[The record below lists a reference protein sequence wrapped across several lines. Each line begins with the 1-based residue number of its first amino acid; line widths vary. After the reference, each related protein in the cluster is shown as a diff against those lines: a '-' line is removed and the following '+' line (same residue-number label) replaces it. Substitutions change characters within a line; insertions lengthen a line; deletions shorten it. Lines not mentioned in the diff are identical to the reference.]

1 MKLISATANQHKY
14 KEMQQILSGKIELL
28 PRPPEIPEIIEDA
41 PDLQGNAR
49 LKAQGVMEATGKPA
63 IADDTGLE
71 VEVLNGEP
79 GVLSARY
86 AGPHAGPEEN
96 IKKLLSELSDVPM
109 VQRGARF
116 RTVIVVLWP
125 DETFITA
132 QGIVS
137 GKIALSP
144 AGNLGFGYDSIFLPS
159 EIPGKTFG
167 EISDSEK
174 NQISHRGRALK
185 QIAQLLLSTPK
196 PNEA

>member
-41 PDLQGNAR
+41 PDLQGNAH
-49 LKAQGVMEATGKPA
+49 LKARGIMEATGKPA

-71 VEVLNGEP
+71 VEALNGEP

-86 AGPHAGPEEN
+86 AGPHAGPEDN

-137 GKIALSP
+137 GRIAFSP
-144 AGNLGFGYDSIFLPS
+144 AGTLGFGYDSIFLPS

-185 QIAQLLLSTPK
+185 QIANLLLSTR
-196 PNEA
+196 